1 MSIEEFYKYP
11 TARAQANLLGLG
23 EKESR
28 EGDSA
33 AKAGEMPRHVPAYS
47 GVGSE
52 LPETVFVT
60 GATGFFGAHLVQ
72 ALLAGGV
79 RKVICLVRGSE
90 SRLYEA
96 LAWYFGA
103 GWTAGA
109 AGRIEAVSGDITLPF
124 MGMQEEEYE
133 RLASRIQ
140 AVYHS
145 AADVRH
151 YTSDE
156 ASFMDSNLKGTREAI
171 NLALRA
177 GAVLHQMSSVS
188 ISGEYLPEAPKNDW
202 SLRRK
207 IFIIGQ
213 NCLDNI
219 YVKSKILAEARVY
232 EAMERE
238 GLKAQVYRL
247 GTAGRTEFGRRLPE
261 NPENN
266 MYYLFVNAIASLGA
280 LPKEL
285 EELPMDLTPV
295 DFAAKAVVSL
305 RGCGM
310 TAAHIMN
317 PCPVSMGRMFP
328 KILRR
333 NPDSGRKRV

>member
-1 MSIEEFYKYP
+1 MIPGSFHLLKELPYTAGGKADLTRLKKMAEEGCQDEIQKAEAPALRTEPLHQAEPDLEGRPAAEEVSQDENPEKDEDSLDTVEDILKIWEEVLGRKDLQPDESFFDQGGTSLGVLTALSHYFNRHIKMSIEEFYRYP
-11 TARAQANLLGLG
+11 TARAQAKLLGLG

-28 EGDSA
+28 GGDSA

-171 NLALRA
+171 IWHSEQGRCC
-177 GAVLHQMSSVS
+177 
-188 ISGEYLPEAPKNDW
+188 
-202 SLRRK
+202 
-207 IFIIGQ
+207 II
-213 NCLDNI
+213 CL
-219 YVKSKILAEARVY
+219 L
-232 EAMERE
+232 
-238 GLKAQVYRL
+238 
-247 GTAGRTEFGRRLPE
+247 
-261 NPENN
+261 
-266 MYYLFVNAIASLGA
+266 
-280 LPKEL
+280 
-285 EELPMDLTPV
+285 
-295 DFAAKAVVSL
+295 
-305 RGCGM
+305 
-310 TAAHIMN
+310 
-317 PCPVSMGRMFP
+317 
-328 KILRR
+328 
-333 NPDSGRKRV
+333 

>member
-1 MSIEEFYKYP
+1 M
-11 TARAQANLLGLG
+11 
-23 EKESR
+23 
-28 EGDSA
+28 
-33 AKAGEMPRHVPAYS
+33 
-47 GVGSE
+47 
-52 LPETVFVT
+52 
-60 GATGFFGAHLVQ
+60 
-72 ALLAGGV
+72 
-79 RKVICLVRGSE
+79 
-90 SRLYEA
+90 
-96 LAWYFGA
+96 
-103 GWTAGA
+103 
-109 AGRIEAVSGDITLPF
+109 
-124 MGMQEEEYE
+124 
-133 RLASRIQ
+133 
-140 AVYHS
+140 
-145 AADVRH
+145 
-151 YTSDE
+151 
-156 ASFMDSNLKGTREAI
+156 
-171 NLALRA
+171 
-177 GAVLHQMSSVS
+177 LHHMSSVS
-188 ISGEYLPEAPKNDW
+188 ISGEYLPEAPEKRLEFTEED
-202 SLRRK
+202 LY
-207 IFIIGQ
+207 IGQ

-247 GTAGRTEFGRRLPE
+247 GRLVGRSLDGVFQR

-266 MYYLFVNAIASLGA
+266 MYYLFVNAIAALGA

-328 KILRR
+328 KNSAG